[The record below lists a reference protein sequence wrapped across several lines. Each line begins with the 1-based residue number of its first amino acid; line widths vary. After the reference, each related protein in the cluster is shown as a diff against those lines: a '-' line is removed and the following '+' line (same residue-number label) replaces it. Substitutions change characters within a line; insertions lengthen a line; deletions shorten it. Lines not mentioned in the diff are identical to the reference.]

1 MNISHAP
8 TSSLQ
13 KINVPYTSM
22 KVYSLASAHLVTL
35 FGSVWGQPP
44 STIHGSQCAPGCSL
58 VPEWPLSLTDSLN
71 FIMTPTCYL
80 SDHKLTL
87 SANNALT

>member
-1 MNISHAP
+1 
-8 TSSLQ
+8 
-13 KINVPYTSM
+13 M
-22 KVYSLASAHLVTL
+22 KVYNLASAHLVTL
-35 FGSVWGQPP
+35 FGSVWGRLP
-44 STIHGSQCAPGCSL
+44 SAIHGSQCAPGCSL
-58 VPEWPLSLTDSLN
+58 VPEWLLFLTDSLS